1 MGRVLSPLQ
10 EKILALLSTETE
22 FSSEF
27 FLSGGSALSWGYLEH
42 RMSEDLDFFSR
53 GEPDLDKIDHLLRRA
68 LSSQGMELKQ
78 IRSGPAFRRYQVIT
92 VTETTL
98 LDLVTRNQSEIEH
111 LVVRGTVT
119 LDSLT
124 DIAVNKLIALERE
137 EIKDSVDLYL
147 LLGDHGFDIFELME
161 MAKKKSMDAENADY
175 PLQVARLL
183 MSAGQL
189 PNFAKLRLLKPID
202 QGEMDRFLKGQA
214 VMIYEQYR

>member
-1 MGRVLSPLQ
+1 MDKVLSPLQ
-10 EKILALLSTETE
+10 EKILALLSAETE

-27 FLSGGSALSWGYLEH
+27 FLSGGSALSWGYLKH

-53 GEPDLDKIDHLLRRA
+53 GEPDLDKIDQLLHRV
-68 LSSQGMELKQ
+68 LSPQGMALKQ

-92 VTETTL
+92 ATETTL
-98 LDLVTRNQSEIEH
+98 LDLVTHDQSEIEH
-111 LVVRGTVT
+111 LVVRGAVT

-147 LLGDHGFDIFELME
+147 LLRDHDFDIFELME

-214 VMIYEQYR
+214 AMIYEQYR